1 MADLIEE
8 KKGMKVHLSVA
19 NDITALALINVQD
32 IFKFVLTAKDD
43 EIEERYGTEERAIKI
58 AEQYIEI
65 AKQAQRMQMV
75 FLQGWSMKYSQPIK
89 GSDERITKV
98 AYFFDVKKKTKGVI
112 RNEPDIINPHE

>member
-1 MADLIEE
+1 MADQIERE
-8 KKGMKVHLSVA
+8 KGMKNHLSVA

-32 IFKFVLTAKDD
+32 IFNFVLTAKDD

-65 AKQAQRMQMV
+65 AERAQGMQSM

-89 GSDERITKV
+89 DSDERITKE
-98 AYFFDVKKKTKGVI
+98 AYFYDVKKERGDS
-112 RNEPDIINPHE
+112 E

>member
-1 MADLIEE
+1 MADLTDRQ
-8 KKGMKVHLSVA
+8 KGMKKHLSVA

-32 IFKFVLTAKDD
+32 IFNFVLTAKDD

-65 AKQAQRMQMV
+65 AERAQGMQSM

-89 GSDERITKV
+89 DSDERITKE
-98 AYFFDVKKKTKGVI
+98 AYFYDVKKERGDS
-112 RNEPDIINPHE
+112 E